1 MSLVHRLVSSA
12 FCAALLAGTVSAASA
27 IPQGASLTN
36 VKPANLKLAGG
47 TLSGPLQQTNSC
59 NKVSFILSPA
69 TIVPPIY
76 GAYQVP
82 VRKVGCVIL
91 NNHFVVATAHAAA
104 KAVNVQAKNGSFPVK

>member
-1 MSLVHRLVSSA
+1 MKLVHRLVSSA
-12 FCAALLAGTVSAASA
+12 FCAALLAATVSTASA
-27 IPQGASLTN
+27 IPQGATLTN
-36 VKPANLKLAGG
+36 VKAANLKLAGG

-91 NNHFVVATAHAAA
+91 NKHFVVATAHAAA